1 LLFVIFALVYL
12 YVLDMSTGK
21 GKKRM
26 KNVPVL
32 YEENKKQ
39 RGVMLTDTAWSIAA
53 IKARE
58 ENISVS
64 ELLERLLRKMAAG

>member
-1 LLFVIFALVYL
+1 
-12 YVLDMSTGK
+12 
-21 GKKRM
+21 M